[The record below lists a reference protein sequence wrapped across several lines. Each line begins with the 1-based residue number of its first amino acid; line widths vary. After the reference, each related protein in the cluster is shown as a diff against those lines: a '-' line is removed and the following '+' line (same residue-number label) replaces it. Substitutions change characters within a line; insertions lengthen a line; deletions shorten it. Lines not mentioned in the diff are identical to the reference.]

1 MVQER
6 LVNKA
11 VSVLLM
17 AGFACSERCN
27 IRPRSFDLVAKRDD
41 FLLIIKVAS
50 PIDNVSEEIARDLDL
65 VATHLSGLP
74 LIIGERGRD
83 ADLERGAVYLRYG
96 IAAVNPET
104 LYDYLVE
111 GVPPLVYASPGGL
124 YVNIDGDVL
133 RELREARSLSL
144 GDLGHVLGVSRR
156 TISKYEA
163 GMGTTLEMAIKLEEF
178 FDAEV
183 IESID
188 LLSYSSHFEP
198 SPPGEISPES
208 VALTALQRLGLQIH
222 HLRRAPF
229 QAMVH
234 FEEQTILAGCGS
246 AQKVVKRAGLIGNL
260 SEITHTLAVC
270 VTSEEVRQKRIGR
283 TLLLGPEALD
293 RLEDGRALVDLIG

>member
-27 IRPRSFDLVAKRDD
+27 IRPRSFDLIAKREE

-83 ADLERGAVYLRYG
+83 AELERGAVYLRYG

-104 LYDYLVE
+104 LYDYFVE

-133 RELREARSLSL
+133 RELREARDLSL

-188 LLSYSSHFEP
+188 LLSYSSHFET
-198 SPPGEISPES
+198 SPPGEPSPES
-208 VALTALQRLGLQIH
+208 AALTALQRLGLQIH

-229 QAMVH
+229 QAMAH
-234 FEEQTILAGCGS
+234 YEEQTILAGCGS
-246 AQKVVKRAGLIGNL
+246 AQKVVKRASLIGNL
-260 SEITHTLAVC
+260 SEITRTHALC
-270 VTSEEVRQKRIGR
+270 VTVEEVRQKRIGR
-283 TLLLGPEALD
+283 TLLIGPEALS
-293 RLEDGRALVDLIG
+293 RLEDGQDLLDLIG